1 MKQIGVG
8 VIGAGWVGGIRAN
21 ACAHSAVVAELHI
34 AETNSERAVE
44 IATETGATRVT
55 DDWRELVET
64 ESVDAIII
72 ASTPES
78 ARFPIVRAALQAGK
92 HVLVEKPIAPSPAE
106 ADEAIAISEY
116 NGVQLSV
123 GYTRRFDPKYAFV
136 NSAIKRGDIGE
147 PVTCLVS
154 RNITREI
161 GAKIKGRSKMSP
173 AAMGGTHSIDFLLWC
188 LQPRRPVLVYSQQ
201 SGKLFNQVSDTPDHQ
216 WIMVTMDDGT
226 TLSAGSGWVLPLG
239 YPQYSQS
246 WIEVVGTDGTL
257 TVDDTH
263 RDIQLNT
270 VEHGIRYPLSSM
282 PGEPVDHVF
291 AGAMVDETLH
301 FVNAIAYDR
310 PVLVTAREA
319 RLVMDVTMAAD
330 LSAETGQAIE
340 LAGDLTSNKLG
351 LSRKTRRNG

>member
-1 MKQIGVG
+1 VTTLRQIGVA

-21 ACAHSAVVAELHI
+21 ACAASAWVGALHI
-34 AETNSERAVE
+34 AETNPARAAE
-44 IATETGATRVT
+44 IAAETGAARVT
-55 DDWRELVET
+55 DDWRQLVADPEI
-64 ESVDAIII
+64 DAVII

-92 HVLVEKPIAPSPAE
+92 HVMVEKPVAPTPAE
-106 ADEAIAISEY
+106 ADEAIALADSGNLKLTI
-116 NGVQLSV
+116 
-123 GYTRRFDPKYAFV
+123 GYTRRFDPKYAYI
-136 NSAIKRGDIGE
+136 NKAIKSGVIGE
-147 PVTCLVS
+147 PVTCLVC

-188 LQPRRPVLVYSQQ
+188 LQPRLPVTVYSQQ
-201 SGKLFNQVSDTPDHQ
+201 AGKLFNAVSDTPDHQ

-226 TLSAGSGWVLPLG
+226 TLAAGSGWILPLG

-246 WIEVVGTDGTL
+246 RIEVIGTDGAL
-257 TVDDTH
+257 GVDDTH
-263 RDIQLNT
+263 REVRVNT
-270 VEHGIRYPLSSM
+270 TEHGIRYPMSSM

-291 AGAMVDETLH
+291 AGAMVAETDH
-301 FVNAIAYDR
+301 FIEAVARDT

-330 LSAETGQAIE
+330 RSAETGE
-340 LAGDLTSNKLG
+340 VVRL
-351 LSRKTRRNG
+351 R

>member
-1 MKQIGVG
+1 MNPDFRPINVA
-8 VIGAGWVGGIRAN
+8 VIGAGWVGGIRAH
-21 ACAHSAVVAELHI
+21 ACAASAFVERLHI
-34 AETNSERAVE
+34 AETRPERAVE
-44 IATETGATRVT
+44 IAAETGAASVT
-55 DDWRELVET
+55 DDWTIFLDDPAI
-64 ESVDAIII
+64 DAFII

-78 ARFPIVRAALQAGK
+78 SRFPIVRAALQAGK
-92 HVLVEKPIAPSPAE
+92 HVMVEKPIAPTPAE
-106 ADEAIAISEY
+106 ADEAIALADAG
-116 NGVQLSV
+116 NLKLTV
-123 GYTRRFDPKYAFV
+123 GYTRRFDPKYAYV
-136 NSAIKRGDIGE
+136 NKAIKSGAIGE

-188 LQPRRPVLVYSQQ
+188 LQPRLPVTVYSQQ
-201 SGKLFNQVSDTPDHQ
+201 SGKLYNRVSDTPDHQ

-226 TLSAGSGWVLPLG
+226 TITAGSGWILPHG

-246 WIEVVGTDGTL
+246 WIEVIGTDGAL

-263 RDIQLNT
+263 RDIRVNT
-270 VEHGIRYPLSSM
+270 VAHSIRYPLSSM

-291 AGAMVDETLH
+291 AGAMADETTH
-301 FVNAIAYDR
+301 FIEAVALDR

-330 LSAETGQAIE
+330 RSAETGEAVT
-340 LAGDLTSNKLG
+340 L
-351 LSRKTRRNG
+351 RPR

>member
-1 MKQIGVG
+1 MKQDFRPINVA

-21 ACAHSAVVAELHI
+21 ACAASAFVDKLHI
-34 AETNSERAVE
+34 AETNPGRAAE
-44 IATETGATRVT
+44 IAAETDAASVT
-55 DDWRELVET
+55 DDWRTFLDDPEI
-64 ESVDAIII
+64 DAFII

-78 ARFPIVRAALQAGK
+78 ARFPIVRAALKAGK
-92 HVLVEKPIAPSPAE
+92 HVMVEKPIAPTPEE
-106 ADEAIAISEY
+106 ADEAIALAEAG
-116 NGVQLSV
+116 NLKLTV
-123 GYTRRFDPKYAFV
+123 GYTRRFDPKYAYV
-136 NSAIKRGDIGE
+136 NKAIKSGAIGE

-161 GAKIKGRSKMSP
+161 GTKIKGRSRMSP

-188 LQPRRPVLVYSQQ
+188 LQPRLPVTVYSQQ
-201 SGKLFNQVSDTPDHQ
+201 SGKLYNRVSDTPDHQ

-226 TLSAGSGWVLPLG
+226 TITAGSGWILPLG

-263 RDIQLNT
+263 RDIRVNT
-270 VEHGIRYPLSSM
+270 VADSIQYPLSSM

-291 AGAMVDETLH
+291 AGALVDETKH
-301 FVNAIAYDR
+301 FIEAVALDR

-330 LSAETGQAIE
+330 RSAETGEAVS
-340 LAGDLTSNKLG
+340 L
-351 LSRKTRRNG
+351 R

>member
-1 MKQIGVG
+1 
-8 VIGAGWVGGIRAN
+8 N
-21 ACAHSAVVAELHI
+21 ACASSAVVSELHI
-34 AETNSERAVE
+34 AETNPDRAAE
-44 IATETGATRVT
+44 IAAETKATRVT
-55 DDWRELVET
+55 DDWRELVAT
-64 ESVDAIII
+64 ESIEAIII

-78 ARFPIVRAALQAGK
+78 ARYPILRAALKAGK
-92 HVLVEKPIAPSPAE
+92 HVLIEKPIALSPVE
-106 ADEAIAISEY
+106 TDEAIAIAEDR
-116 NGVQLSV
+116 GVQLSV
-123 GYTRRFDPKYAFV
+123 GYTRRFDPKYAYV
-136 NSAIKRGDIGE
+136 NAAIKRGDIGE

-188 LQPRRPVLVYSQQ
+188 LQPRVPVLVYSQQ
-201 SGKLFNQVSDTPDHQ
+201 SGKLFRQVSDTPDHQ

-226 TLSAGSGWVLPLG
+226 TISAGSGWVLPLG

-246 WIEVVGTDGTL
+246 RIEVVGTEGAL
-257 TVDDTH
+257 SVDDTH
-263 RDIQLNT
+263 RDIQVNT

-282 PGEPVDHVF
+282 PGEPVGHVF

-301 FVNAIAYDR
+301 FVRAIAFGS

-340 LAGDLTSNKLG
+340 LA
-351 LSRKTRRNG
+351 

>member
-1 MKQIGVG
+1 MNRINVG

-21 ACAHSAVVAELHI
+21 ACAVHPLVDELHVAEI
-34 AETNSERAVE
+34 NPARAAE
-44 IATETGATRVT
+44 IAAETGAVRVT
-55 DDWRELVET
+55 DDWKELVD
-64 ESVDAIII
+64 SPRIDAVII

-78 ARFPIVRAALQAGK
+78 ERFPIVRATLEAGK
-92 HVLVEKPIAPSPAE
+92 HVLIEKPVAPTPGE
-106 ADEAIAISEY
+106 ADEAIALCDAGNLKLAI
-116 NGVQLSV
+116 
-123 GYTRRFDPKYAFV
+123 GYTRRFDPKYAYI
-136 NSAIKRGDIGE
+136 NKAIKEGHIGE

-188 LQPRRPVLVYSQQ
+188 LQPRLPVKVYSQQ
-201 SGKLFNQVSDTPDHQ
+201 SGKLFSKISDTPDHQ

-226 TLSAGSGWVLPLG
+226 TITAGSGWVLPLG

-246 WIEVVGTDGTL
+246 WIEIVGTEGAL

-263 RDIQLNT
+263 REIQMNT
-270 VEHGIRYPLSSM
+270 TEHGIRYPLSSM

-291 AGAMVDETLH
+291 AGAMVSETNH
-301 FVNAIAYDR
+301 FIDAVALDR
-310 PVLVTAREA
+310 PVLANAREA

-330 LSAETGQAIE
+330 LSAETGE
-340 LAGDLTSNKLG
+340 PVDLTVW
-351 LSRKTRRNG
+351 R